1 MVVVTDA
8 VFDGRVLHPVEEI
21 VLPPNSKVRLTIE
34 TADDVE
40 CAPQS
45 FFDTALRQ
53 HLKGPPD
60 WATNFE
66 QYLYGDLSNDAD

>member
-1 MVVVTDA
+1 MVVITNA
-8 VFDGRVLHPVEEI
+8 VFDGRVLHPVDKI
-21 VLPPNSKVRLTIE
+21 ALPPNSKVRLTIE
-34 TADDVE
+34 
-40 CAPQS
+40 APDSEESASQS

-66 QYLYGDLSNDAD
+66 QYLYGDRSNDVD